1 MAAEDIKIKQARMA
15 MAREVRRAKLEA
27 RRAAMDKE
35 RDSGDGMSTMTHFEP
50 LLSRSE
56 WADDMGDAPLMAGDA
71 QHVVLFST
79 EDGTP
84 SRVRAEQLVSK
95 LMPDRQGRA
104 WFSEKPINPEWQY
117 RMDPISKMPV
127 KLREV
132 RYKCMLHPDNPDRS
146 WLESIGLAGIT
157 CTADNIPSEFQRQ
170 QHMRKKHQIEW
181 ATIESAQA
189 RRREDE
195 DRARQERLLE
205 MMAKR

>member
-27 RRAAMDKE
+27 RRAEMDRD
-35 RDSGDGMSTMTHFEP
+35 RDSGDGMTNMTHFEP
-50 LLSRSE
+50 LLSRDE

-71 QHVVLFST
+71 QHIVLFST

-84 SRVRAEQLVSK
+84 SRVRVEQLVSK

-104 WFSEKPINPEWQY
+104 WFSEKPTNPAWKY

-127 KLREV
+127 KVKEGAIP
-132 RYKCMLHPDNPDRS
+132 CMLHEKSPDRE
-146 WLESIGLAGIT
+146 WLDSIGLEGLTCPAGS
-157 CTADNIPSEFQRQ
+157 IPSRYQLNL
-170 QHMRKKHQIEW
+170 HMRRKHPTAW
-181 ATIESAQA
+181 LTIEEERT